1 MFPTSEMTAYYL
13 TSAHSCN
20 PAVQNTGRYRL
31 IYIPEATKLKN
42 KVAIKHVDVES
53 YRVSSCPGD
62 AHMLLKSSN
71 ILVVFFGS
79 ILRLRF

>member
-20 PAVQNTGRYRL
+20 PAVQNAGRYR
-31 IYIPEATKLKN
+31 ATKLKN

-62 AHMLLKSSN
+62 AYMLLKSSN